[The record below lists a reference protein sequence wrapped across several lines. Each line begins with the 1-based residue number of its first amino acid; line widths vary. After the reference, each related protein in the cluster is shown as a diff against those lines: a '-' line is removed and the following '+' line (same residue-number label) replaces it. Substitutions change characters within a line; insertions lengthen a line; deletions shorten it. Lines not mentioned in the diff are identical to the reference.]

1 LYAYQPEDV
10 LWRITQGKIRLLV
23 LREGLP
29 EEEIIAYSKEY
40 HPTLIVM
47 GTRGKSQ
54 KDMDL
59 IGSVTGEVMKAI
71 FLASLKSVKGTFSGI
86 ANTGTRFTSITS
98 PVTLHPR

>member
-1 LYAYQPEDV
+1 MENICTLIN
-10 LWRITQGKIRLLV
+10 RKIHSGELPKVKYNYV

-40 HPTLIVM
+40 HPSLIVM

-59 IGSVTGEVMKAI
+59 IGSVTGEVIEVNKVSCPGHSRKCA
-71 FLASLKSVKGTFSGI
+71 F
-86 ANTGTRFTSITS
+86 
-98 PVTLHPR
+98 